1 MITAL
6 LSLLLA
12 GLLVYAIAFKKYPPA
27 LYVLTYQKVGVAPK
41 NSRLKNTW
49 TTPTR
54 LEKDFQFLQRCGFH
68 TLHPKELGKLATKPV
83 LLAFIGG
90 YQTFFTEVFPLLKKY
105 NLKACIFLTPD
116 TIGTY
121 NRWQNP
127 HTEPWQNILTA
138 QQLEILARSPLVS
151 FGTLGLTENSAPSF
165 DITLTQNTLE
175 ESIAR
180 FERLYKLPVS
190 AACATN
196 KNATL
201 PNTSLPVL
209 LPQTGKNALT
219 EAQYLRVIS
228 PSFYGRFRLWQH
240 R

>member
-6 LSLLLA
+6 LILLLA

-27 LYVLTYQKVGVAPK
+27 LYVLAYQKIGVAPK
-41 NSRLKNTW
+41 NSRFKNTW
-49 TTPTR
+49 TTPAR
-54 LEKDFQFLQRCGFH
+54 LEKDFQFLRRYGFH
-68 TLHPKELGKLATKPV
+68 TLHPKELGKPATKPV

-90 YQTFFTEVFPLLKKY
+90 YQPFFTEVFPLLKKY
-105 NLKACIFLTPD
+105 NLKACVFLTPD

-151 FGTLGLTENSAPSF
+151 FGTLGLTENGAPLF
-165 DITLTQNTLE
+165 EITLTQNTLE

-180 FERLYKLPVS
+180 FERLYKISVT
-190 AACATN
+190 AACVTS
-196 KNATL
+196 KNTTL
-201 PNTSLPVL
+201 PNTTLPVL

-219 EAQYLRVIS
+219 ETQYLRIIF
-228 PSFYGRFRLWQH
+228 PTFCGRFRLWQH